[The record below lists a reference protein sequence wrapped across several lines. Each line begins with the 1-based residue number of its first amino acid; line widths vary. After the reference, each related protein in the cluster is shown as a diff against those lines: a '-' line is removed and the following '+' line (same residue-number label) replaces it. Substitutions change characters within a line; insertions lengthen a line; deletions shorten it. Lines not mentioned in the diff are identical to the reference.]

1 MPEPTEPVRRSGSR
15 RALALVGAGVAVLLI
30 AAATGAIMLTR
41 PHAQTPASQPSAQA
55 PAPSAP
61 RDIPLSA
68 GKSEGAG
75 LLTEKNAKAVVTT
88 VLNVKTTDTDGADA
102 LKQRLSK
109 LVKGAYLAELQAQQ
123 QELEVNGWKITG
135 DAKVLSV
142 KVGTVDTSAKAAT
155 ATVKA
160 CIDTAATRTVDS
172 RGKPMPAPAGG
183 TRVWH
188 IFTLIQNHDGTWAV
202 TKHTFPNNPAC

>member
-1 MPEPTEPVRRSGSR
+1 MPEPPEAARRPGSR
-15 RALALVGAGVAVLLI
+15 RALAIVGACVAVLLV
-30 AAATGAIMLTR
+30 AAAASAIMLTR
-41 PHAQTPASQPSAQA
+41 PNAPASRPSAQA

-88 VLNVKTTDTDGADA
+88 VLNVKTTDSDGADA
-102 LKQRLSK
+102 LKRRLSK

-123 QELEVNGWKITG
+123 QELEVNGWKIIG
-135 DAKVLSV
+135 DAKVVSV
-142 KVGTVDTSAKAAT
+142 RVGTVDTSAKAAT
-155 ATVKA
+155 ATVRA
-160 CIDTAATRTVDS
+160 CIDTAATRTVDAK
-172 RGKPMPAPAGG
+172 GKPMPAPAGG
-183 TRVWH
+183 TRAWH
-188 IFTLIQNHDGTWAV
+188 IFTLAQNHDGTWAV